1 MESKH
6 ENDRLDDELMELFS
20 TPVPSSFEEKWR
32 SAIQREE
39 SLTMSQFDGNREQK
53 QKKAARMGRKWW
65 KAAVPAA
72 AALVLVA
79 GSCWVGDQEPDQSR
93 PGSRNVGY
101 QSSLYTAYDDYD
113 SGSYPS
119 EEGAYDMV
127 VSSDE
132 SGYAKKS
139 VSMASGSSADTSALE
154 PTAETSRKL
163 IRTAS
168 LTIRTAQY
176 DADLEALTQLIS
188 SVGGYIESTYQSGDL
203 ESGSARSNSMTLRI
217 PSDKLDEFLNGLDS
231 VGRVVDRS
239 ESSTDMTVQYA
250 DNEARLATLRAK
262 MERLNELLEKAE
274 TVEDL
279 ISIESA
285 IADTQYSIDSY
296 ETRQRTIDRQ
306 VDMSEVDIYLREDS
320 PVEVTS
326 EMSLGERISRAFQNS
341 VEDFG
346 QFLRNMLV
354 FIVMAL
360 PALGLMAIVTAA
372 VLLICRAKKKGKK
385 AKETKEQK

>member
-1 MESKH
+1 MEPKH
-6 ENDRLDDELMELFS
+6 EIPEKDRLDEEMMDLFS
-20 TPVPSSFEEKWR
+20 VPVPSSFEEKWR
-32 SAIQREE
+32 SAIEREE
-39 SLTMSQFDGNREQK
+39 NPTMSQFDGNREQK

-79 GSCWVGDQEPDQSR
+79 GSCWVGARQPENGASGLYASDQPRLYSSASSYD
-93 PGSRNVGY
+93 GGY
-101 QSSLYTAYDDYD
+101 ENEAAAYGVAV
-113 SGSYPS
+113 SG
-119 EEGAYDMV
+119 
-127 VSSDE
+127 DE
-132 SGYAKKS
+132 SAYAQKS
-139 VSMASGSSADTSALE
+139 VAMASGSSAGTTALE
-154 PTAETSRKL
+154 PVAEDSRKL

-176 DADLEALTQLIS
+176 DADLDALTQLVKN
-188 SVGGYIESTYQSGDL
+188 VGGYIESTYQSGDR
-203 ESGSARSNSMTLRI
+203 ENGSARSSSMTLRI
-217 PSDKLDEFLNGLDS
+217 PSEKLDEFLNGLDG

-285 IADTQYSIDSY
+285 IADTQYAIDSY

-306 VDMSEVDIYLREDS
+306 VDMSEVDVYLREDS
-320 PVEVTS
+320 PVETTS
-326 EMSLGERISRAFQNS
+326 EMSLGERISRAFQTS

-354 FIVMAL
+354 FLVMAL
-360 PALGLMAIVTAA
+360 PALGLIAVVTAA
-372 VLLICRAKKKGKK
+372 VLLIRRAKKKRTK
-385 AKETKEQK
+385 AKETKE

>member
-1 MESKH
+1 
-6 ENDRLDDELMELFS
+6 
-20 TPVPSSFEEKWR
+20 
-32 SAIQREE
+32 
-39 SLTMSQFDGNREQK
+39 
-53 QKKAARMGRKWW
+53 
-65 KAAVPAA
+65 
-72 AALVLVA
+72 
-79 GSCWVGDQEPDQSR
+79 
-93 PGSRNVGY
+93 
-101 QSSLYTAYDDYD
+101 
-113 SGSYPS
+113 
-119 EEGAYDMV
+119 
-127 VSSDE
+127 
-132 SGYAKKS
+132 
-139 VSMASGSSADTSALE
+139 MASGSSADTSALE

-250 DNEARLATLRAK
+250 DNEARLATLQAK

-360 PALGLMAIVTAA
+360 PALGLIAIITEA

-385 AKETKEQK
+385 AKEMKEQK

>member
-20 TPVPSSFEEKWR
+20 APVPSSFEEKWR

-39 SLTMSQFDGNREQK
+39 NQTMSQFDGNREQK

-127 VSSDE
+127 VSNE
-132 SGYAKKS
+132 ENAYARKS
-139 VSMASGSSADTSALE
+139 VSTASGSSADTSALE

-176 DADLEALTQLIS
+176 DADLEALTQLIN

>member
-1 MESKH
+1 
-6 ENDRLDDELMELFS
+6 
-20 TPVPSSFEEKWR
+20 
-32 SAIQREE
+32 
-39 SLTMSQFDGNREQK
+39 MSQFSDHLEKEQK
-53 QKKAARMGRKWW
+53 KTKRKWW
-65 KAAVPAA
+65 KAVLPAA

-79 GSCWVGDQEPDQSR
+79 GSCWVGAQQPEYGASDRSFSAQPRLYTSASDYD
-93 PGSRNVGY
+93 GGY
-101 QSSLYTAYDDYD
+101 QNEAAAYDLV
-113 SGSYPS
+113 G
-119 EEGAYDMV
+119 
-127 VSSDE
+127 SSDE